1 MVLLPRI
8 VDAYNLACCLAMEN
22 MTERRV
28 ILFSGRV
35 QGVGFRM
42 TAVQLAADLPLTGT
56 VRNLDDGGGWDGGG
70 VELIVEGA
78 ATDID
83 HLVGR
88 LGEQFGSFIRN
99 VSQRSLAPTGM
110 PGRGIRIIH

>member
-1 MVLLPRI
+1 
-8 VDAYNLACCLAMEN
+8 

-42 TAVQLAADLPLTGT
+42 TAVQLAADLPLSGS
-56 VRNLDDGGGWDGGG
+56 VRNLDDGGGGDGIGTWDAGG
-70 VELIVEGA
+70 VELIVEGPA
-78 ATDID
+78 PDID
-83 HLVGR
+83 RLVRR
-88 LGEQFGSFIRN
+88 LGEQFGGFIRT
-99 VSQRSLAPTGM
+99 VSQRSVPPTGM

>member
-1 MVLLPRI
+1 M
-8 VDAYNLACCLAMEN
+8 A
-22 MTERRV
+22 ERRV

-56 VRNLDDGGGWDGGG
+56 VRNLDNGAGWDDGG
-70 VELIVEGA
+70 VELIIEGD

-83 HLVGR
+83 RLVER
-88 LGEQFGSFIRN
+88 LGEQFGSFIRR
-99 VSQRSLAPTGM
+99 VSQHSVPPAGL

>member
-1 MVLLPRI
+1 MSSTL
-8 VDAYNLACCLAMEN
+8 ET

-42 TAVQLAADLPLTGT
+42 TAVHLAADLPLTGT
-56 VRNLDDGGGWDGGG
+56 VRNVDDGAWDGGGYGGG

-78 ATDID
+78 AGDID
-83 HLVGR
+83 RLVVR
-88 LGEQFGSFIRN
+88 LSEQFGSFIRN
-99 VSQRSLAPTGM
+99 VSQRSVPPTGI

>member
-1 MVLLPRI
+1 
-8 VDAYNLACCLAMEN
+8 

-56 VRNLDDGGGWDGGG
+56 VRNLDDGGGWDSGG
-70 VELIVEGA
+70 VELVVEGA
-78 ATDID
+78 TKDMD
-83 HLVGR
+83 CLVER
-88 LGEQFGSFIRN
+88 LGEQFGSFIRS
-99 VSQRSLAPTGM
+99 VSQRSVPPTGL

>member
-1 MVLLPRI
+1 
-8 VDAYNLACCLAMEN
+8 

-42 TAVQLAADLPLTGT
+42 TAVQLAADLSLAGT
-56 VRNLDDGGGWDGGG
+56 VRNLDDGGEWGDSGG

-78 ATDID
+78 LGDID
-83 HLVGR
+83 QLVAR
-88 LGEQFGSFIRN
+88 LGEQFGSFIRS
-99 VSQRSLAPTGM
+99 VSQRSLAPTGT
-110 PGRGIRIIH
+110 PGRGIRIVY